1 MLHLFSNLQMQ
12 EHGGLPVAESLDHNQ
27 SGIKPKIV
35 DRWVAARSQ
44 QWIFILRLNQE
55 IIEKEVVQFVLFWS
69 GTSLSVF
76 NFVTSW
82 RNVECIHKQ
91 ALPLFSFAHCSG
103 TKVLDNK
110 RSMQRMK
117 IIISKIYQKQP
128 KTAKNSHKQ
137 QKTAQNNIKQPAW
150 HKHPELHNVM
160 DMAHVSV

>member
-1 MLHLFSNLQMQ
+1 MTSPKYFRQKNLKMLHLFSNLQRQ
-12 EHGGLPVAESLDHNQ
+12 EHGGQL

-35 DRWVAARSQ
+35 ERWVAERSQ

-55 IIEKEVVQFVLFWS
+55 IIKKEVVQFVLFWS
-69 GTSLSVF
+69 GISLSVF

-82 RNVECIHKQ
+82 RYVECIHKQ

-137 QKTAQNNIKQPAW
+137 KKTAQNNIKQPAW
-150 HKHPELHNVM
+150 HKGIRASRVT
-160 DMAHVSV
+160 